1 MKDDLSCHLNPCFYP
16 HKEWSTGSVMAY
28 LSCSAP
34 QPGPAQVGNYDLL
47 LKETGWWSSIH
58 NFNLKY
64 LEDSNYTASLNRS
77 FSEPFS
83 MDHSFNHRMSVPI
96 KSQLVKIHRAI
107 KFEMY
112 YATLCSTSP
121 SL

>member
-34 QPGPAQVGNYDLL
+34 QPSPAQVGNYDL
-47 LKETGWWSSIH
+47 KERGWWSSIH

-64 LEDSNYTASLNRS
+64 LEDSLQLHS
-77 FSEPFS
+77 FAEPFI
-83 MDHSFNHRMSVPI
+83 P
-96 KSQLVKIHRAI
+96 
-107 KFEMY
+107 
-112 YATLCSTSP
+112 
-121 SL
+121 